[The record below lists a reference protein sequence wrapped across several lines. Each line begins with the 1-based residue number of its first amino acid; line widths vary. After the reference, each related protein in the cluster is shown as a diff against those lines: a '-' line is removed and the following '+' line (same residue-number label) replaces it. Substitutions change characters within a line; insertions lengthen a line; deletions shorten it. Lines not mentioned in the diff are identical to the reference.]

1 MILLLKKEKKIHYI
15 ENNYYQN
22 FRMNI
27 YYIQKIINPWTL
39 PLDMH
44 NTI

>member
-1 MILLLKKEKKIHYI
+1 MILFLKKEKKIHYI
-15 ENNYYQN
+15 ENNYYKN

-27 YYIQKIINPWTL
+27 YYIQKIINLWTL
-39 PLDMH
+39 PLDIL